1 MKRTEIIIAG
11 GVCVALV
18 VGFFIYLVVKSKP
31 TAVVSAPTPTA
42 NTVKSGFF
50 ATKEVKDIVSKKSYG
65 NLPITVPT
73 EIQSNP
79 FGALE

>member
-11 GVCVALV
+11 SVCIALII
-18 VGFFIYLVVKSKP
+18 GFFIYLVAQSKP
-31 TAVVSAPTPTA
+31 GAVTAAPTQSA
-42 NTVKSGFF
+42 DRVKSGFF
-50 ATKEVKDIVSKKSYG
+50 ATKDVKDIVSKKSYG

-73 EIQSNP
+73 ETQSNP